1 MSQFLDERDNDDL
14 MLLNTQCSNFD
25 YGEYSQRLSNSQQPS
40 SYNHHDVVSRRKK
53 MLIFYFLIICVF

>member
-53 MLIFYFLIICVF
+53 MLKFYFLIICVF